1 LCAEPAR
8 GPDPVGGGH
17 HGSQKQGRQGLHMRA
32 LPTGGN
38 GMLARGIGD
47 GLVAGED
54 APLGIPLLPRM
65 EWFA

>member
-1 LCAEPAR
+1 
-8 GPDPVGGGH
+8 
-17 HGSQKQGRQGLHMRA
+17 MRA